1 MTLSSLFNS
10 LDRLDE
16 TDDEEEDFSWVYQ
29 SPEPVNNIP
38 HQSIHSRKRAHMDS
52 NVDENAEPK
61 RTKIF
66 MLEHAS
72 STLEPRHGGTG
83 APLVNTVTESDHLEQ
98 CTSTQT
104 MGSFPFSSP
113 STSRSNVDLASA
125 PIQSKNDQKYKTALH
140 EQTEP
145 MPSMKVARSRVK
157 NGRASVAESP
167 PIATRSKPD
176 LSQPIVSKPVSRPGY
191 KSSTI
196 VVRPRVKDQSS
207 STIPSN
213 SFRDPDHTRVPEIA
227 SPSTIGTEPWVQR
240 RK

>member
-104 MGSFPFSSP
+104 MGLRAN
-113 STSRSNVDLASA
+113 TIQKRSE
-125 PIQSKNDQKYKTALH
+125 ITALH